1 MFKITYKG
9 KGGWEKG
16 RKGLKL
22 TFCEKY
28 GLSKVNE
35 TAKNCIFCW
44 QCAAGQSGH
53 TGGPVWIHAA
63 GKHPS
68 LCPVLSGQDGQGGG
82 YGIRGTEIKENRYEI
97 KDTNPWDTETH

>member
-1 MFKITYKG
+1 MFKITYEG

-22 TFCEKY
+22 TFCDKY

-44 QCAAGQSGH
+44 QCAAGQSGS
-53 TGGPVWIHAA
+53 TLVDQSGSTQLENIPRSA
-63 GKHPS
+63 
-68 LCPVLSGQDGQGGG
+68 LSCLDRMAKGQDTGSGVL
-82 YGIRGTEIKENRYEI
+82 K
-97 KDTNPWDTETH
+97 